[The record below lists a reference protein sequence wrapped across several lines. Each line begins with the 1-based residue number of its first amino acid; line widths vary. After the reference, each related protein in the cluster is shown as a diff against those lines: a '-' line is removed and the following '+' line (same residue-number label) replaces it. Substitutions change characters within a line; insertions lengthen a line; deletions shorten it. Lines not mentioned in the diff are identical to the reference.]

1 MYLSYCICAYIF
13 YYFHIK
19 NNIKI
24 SKIYLFY
31 LISLNYLFIYY
42 IIINNISALL
52 YIIKNI
58 KLLTIWLY
66 ITIGC
71 SIKINLFKN
80 FFIGKVLNKSWII
93 WKSMYMN
100 NCYISLTSLLHILYI
115 FFLYFKVIYSKVLLF

>member
-58 KLLTIWLY
+58 KLLTI
-66 ITIGC
+66 
-71 SIKINLFKN
+71 
-80 FFIGKVLNKSWII
+80 
-93 WKSMYMN
+93 
-100 NCYISLTSLLHILYI
+100 
-115 FFLYFKVIYSKVLLF
+115 